1 MKKYVVRLE
10 ENSKKDFPFSKE
22 YRFNTIEEAK
32 TCFAEKVETDKFCYQ
47 DNDVFEKYKIIT
59 DSPTEFKV
67 VNIEEPNEEY
77 YYWTLSEEE
86 KDKIEKI
93 KENKEEEFTMAKRM
107 KIEVTQVPPEAQK
120 SYWMLDGEPD
130 NIVLFGNK
138 DYSEHWGKW
147 GDISR
152 DYESLVETFEETF
165 TSEGEPIGEDEF
177 FTSLK
182 ELTEYFLSPYGYKYR
197 PEDKETWVKL
207 FLNNDCYN
215 KEVWVPVILSLIE
228 RKPYRFSVLKGNCQ
242 SDWQYVVFSPEDYPS
257 KDAVRGMES
266 EYFNTGSEW
275 HVELFEE
282 ENLIDSFNFYSEE
295 YLDSKE
301 EILEAVRKQM
311 GYIANAAYDI
321 SVCTGYRT
329 EPVFETL

>member
-1 MKKYVVRLE
+1 MKKFIVRLE

-86 KDKIEKI
+86 KDEIEKI
-93 KENKEEEFTMAKRM
+93 KENKEEEFTMAKEM
-107 KIEVTQVPPEAQK
+107 KIEVKQVPPEAQE

-152 DYESLVETFEETF
+152 DYENCIDSFNEDF
-165 TSEGEPIGEDEF
+165 TSKGEPIEEGF
-177 FTSLK
+177 FSSIE
-182 ELTEYFLSPYGYKYR
+182 ELTEYYLNPYGYKYKE
-197 PEDKETWVKL
+197 EDEKAWLAL
-207 FLNNDCYN
+207 FLDDICYK
-215 KEVWVPVILSLIE
+215 KEAWVPVVLSLIE
-228 RKPYRFSVLKGNCQ
+228 RKSYRCSVLRGVCQ
-242 SDWQYVVFSPEDYPS
+242 SDWQYVVFSSEDYPS
-257 KDAVRGMES
+257 ENAIYAMS
-266 EYFNTGSEW
+266 AEYFNTGSEW
-275 HVELFEE
+275 HVDLIEDEE
-282 ENLIDSFNFYSEE
+282 LIDSFNFYSEK
-295 YLDSKE
+295 YLDTKE
-301 EILEAVRKQM
+301 EILDAIREQV
-311 GYIANAAYDI
+311 GNIANATYKI
-321 SVCTGYRT
+321 SVCTGHRT